1 MENTQSELDI
11 LKQENT
17 RLMTR
22 IAELEQ
28 TVKEKD
34 ELMARIVELERYKSD
49 TANLITENVEL
60 KDRVTK
66 LEQKQSSTC
75 LELSDDP
82 KPQTRSTIS
91 PEIRSDSGISSIPP
105 PTEDLIPCP

>member
-11 LKQENT
+11 LKQEN
-17 RLMTR
+17 MTQ

-34 ELMARIVELERYKSD
+34 ELMTRIVELERNKLD

-66 LEQKQSSTC
+66 LEQKQSETC
-75 LELSDDP
+75 LQIAD
-82 KPQTRSTIS
+82 RSST
-91 PEIRSDSGISSIPP
+91 PGERF
-105 PTEDLIPCP
+105 